1 MKFTKRFVMYA
12 LVLTMLISMFFTAC
26 SSNNPTTIPQDE
38 VTSALTNPGG
48 LATQDATKT
57 SMFRTYWVENKT
69 VQADA
74 QKNLEAAK
82 KGAKDTGTK
91 AVRDLFKV
99 YEDAEGKFIIS
110 FDHKVYLD
118 EDGRVPANMYDT
130 LRLEGTGER
139 VYVFPVEST
148 ANSVMAAV
156 QNFNDLTGGTS
167 LGYADRDKIGHYFGD
182 NKDANT
188 SGMNIR
194 INGVPAMV
202 GDSLIYTEEGY
213 VKLNELLAVGGA
225 YGYIDDFQITN
236 KTATAA
242 VLAAGHEF
250 TVEFQFD
257 ADYNITKAL
266 ADGREVTFE
275 QRPDYVVTMPGDVWV
290 SVATLANALG
300 WDFDVYTGDKTLNI
314 ITDTKDT
321 FVKERCFSAENV
333 EHNSSEIPS
342 FTILEGSITVP
353 EKPVGYDSPEYNS
366 APQKVKI
373 VSGPNAGQTIDW
385 PSNDAWATMSTAERQ
400 KYIEMR
406 DPDLYATAQRAGES
420 DAEYRARLATYRT
433 QEQLDEID
441 ALLK

>member
-26 SSNNPTTIPQDE
+26 NSSNPTTIPQEE
-38 VTSALTNPGG
+38 VTSSITKPGG
-48 LATQDATKT
+48 LATQDAAKT
-57 SMFRTYWVENKT
+57 SMFRAYWVDNKT

-74 QKNLEAAK
+74 VKNLEAAK

-91 AVRDLFKV
+91 TVNNLFNV

-110 FDHKVYLD
+110 FDHRVYLD
-118 EDGRVPANMYDT
+118 EDNMVPANMYDT
-130 LRLEGTGER
+130 LRIEGTGER
-139 VYVFPVEST
+139 VYVFPAEST
-148 ANSVMAAV
+148 ANSVLAAV
-156 QNFNDLTGGTS
+156 QNFNDLTGGTT

-257 ADYNITKAL
+257 TDYNITKAL

-275 QRPDYVVTMPGDVWV
+275 QRPDYAVTMPGDVWV

-300 WDFDVYTGDKTLNI
+300 WDFDVYAGDRTLNI
-314 ITDTKDT
+314 ITDTKDA

-333 EHNSSEIPS
+333 ESNPS
-342 FTILEGSITVP
+342 TLPDIKFVDTGAQVVTGTPAYDERGSGTV
-353 EKPVGYDSPEYNS
+353 
-366 APQKVKI
+366 Q
-373 VSGPNAGQTIDW
+373 SGPNKGQKIYI
-385 PSNDAWATMSTAERQ
+385 PSQKEWDSMSTAEREAYY
-400 KYIEMR
+400 KKL
-406 DPDLYATAQRAGES
+406 DPVGYENSAHAGETPEQFRKRVES
-420 DAEYRARLATYRT
+420 KRT
-433 QEQLDEID
+433 QEQLDRLEAI
-441 ALLK
+441 LG